1 MTDQP
6 INSLTEALGAVYD
19 LALEATTNEQEEIDM
34 SDAINAPVKTNTRKA
49 ICHGYR
55 YRHYGRGC
63 GQTLAPGE
71 GLLYEDEGH
80 YMCPAHYAMRTQVDE
95 QRPRQLLATAKIN
108 DWLSVHALY
117 EYQNQ
122 HDTGRVIDKS
132 EPNAALVA
140 EAILAHLEA
149 LTPADG
155 ALLEYAVICAA
166 VREAAE
172 SALLSVEDI
181 ESDTLPT
188 MARAAFR
195 QEMAAEA

>member
-1 MTDQP
+1 MNPNPTNLSV
-6 INSLTEALGAVYD
+6 IAEMALAAAG
-19 LALEATTNEQEEIDM
+19 NETEEIEM
-34 SDAINAPVKTNTRKA
+34 SDAINAPVKTNKHKA

-55 YRHYGRGC
+55 YGTGC
-63 GQTLAPGE
+63 GQTLKPGE
-71 GLLYEDEGH
+71 GLLHTASGT
-80 YMCPAHYAMRTQVDE
+80 YMCPAHYELRAQVDE
-95 QRPRQLLATAKIN
+95 AFPRKVLATAKIN
-108 DWLSVHALY
+108 DWLSAHALY

-140 EAILAHLEA
+140 EAILAQLEA
-149 LTPADG
+149 MTPADG

-172 SALLSVEDI
+172 SARLSVEDI
-181 ESDTLPT
+181 ESDTLPV

-195 QEMAAEA
+195 QEMAAEGGAA